1 MPKSSCTF
9 TAAVAVGKLVAS
21 LWRTWSIVKR
31 GNQQAP
37 DAAIAI
43 QERVNRL
50 KPQVDQRRFHQRRF
64 GRNPLGEF
72 GL

>member
-1 MPKSSCTF
+1 M
-9 TAAVAVGKLVAS
+9 LQQ
-21 LWRTWSIVKR
+21 R

-43 QERVNRL
+43 QERVKRL
-50 KPQVDQRRFHQRRF
+50 KLQVDQRRLYQRRF
-64 GRNPLGEF
+64 GRNPLGEI